1 MGVIA
6 ADEVVVEYRQPVSE
20 VEMPELSI
28 DQVVQGYRALSGW
41 PHADRG
47 PFGNSGQCNINVNC
61 PEGATWATE
70 KRSVALIVQGSYS
83 VCTGNLINNT
93 ANDGTPYFLTANH
106 CLGNPGNWV
115 YYFNHESAT
124 CTGNNGP
131 TNQSIS
137 GGTLL
142 VNSGQSDVAL
152 IELSQTPCGFQ
163 RAIRGLGCL
172 SVTPSSTVGIHHP

>member
-1 MGVIA
+1 M
-6 ADEVVVEYRQPVSE
+6 
-20 VEMPELSI
+20 
-28 DQVVQGYRALSGW
+28 
-41 PHADRG
+41 
-47 PFGNSGQCNINVNC
+47 
-61 PEGATWATE
+61 
-70 KRSVALIVQGSYS
+70 
-83 VCTGNLINNT
+83 NNT

-124 CTGNNGP
+124 CTGNTGP

-152 IELSQTPCGFQ
+152 IGLSKPRPQISTCNTPVGTPRHGAQQHGGHPPPSGDLKKFACDDSPSQQNQFGAAVWYIDQWELGVTEGGSSGRPCLTKTT
-163 RAIRGLGCL
+163 A
-172 SVTPSSTVGIHHP
+172 

>member
-1 MGVIA
+1 MV
-6 ADEVVVEYRQPVSE
+6 
-20 VEMPELSI
+20 
-28 DQVVQGYRALSGW
+28 
-41 PHADRG
+41 
-47 PFGNSGQCNINVNC
+47 
-61 PEGATWATE
+61 
-70 KRSVALIVQGSYS
+70 
-83 VCTGNLINNT
+83 NNT

-124 CTGNNGP
+124 CTGNTGP

-152 IELSQTPCGFQ
+152 IELSKPRPQISTCNTPVGTHQARCPAA
-163 RAIRGLGCL
+163 RWASTTLGRFEEDL
-172 SVTPSSTVGIHHP
+172 L